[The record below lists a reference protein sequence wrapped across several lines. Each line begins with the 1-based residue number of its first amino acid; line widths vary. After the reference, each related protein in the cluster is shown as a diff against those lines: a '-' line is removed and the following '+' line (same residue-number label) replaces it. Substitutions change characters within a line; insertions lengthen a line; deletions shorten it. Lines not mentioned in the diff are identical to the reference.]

1 MTDLTTGVQA
11 VDEEAVPGVSRLLVA
26 SLLTL
31 GVGLATNAL
40 LGPLALDVIRYR
52 FTDSLVHQ
60 GIGLDFVSLVV
71 VAPLACASALL
82 TLRGRASGPALGL
95 GIGAYTAY
103 MAIQYV
109 VGPEYLALP
118 GNSERFFLL
127 HLGLLVLGLVTVGTS
142 WSGVEKARLPP
153 FSASAGR
160 RWGAL
165 LLALG
170 VLLLLRYGPAIVGLI
185 AGDPTIPEY
194 RENPTSF
201 LLIATL
207 DLGVFL
213 PAIAAT
219 GVALWAG
226 RTEASKALH
235 LVLGWFALVGLAV
248 AAMSVTMWMHG
259 DSAASEGQVAAFVA
273 AGLVLAT
280 IYLRLVWPLFGMPGN
295 PGDEDA
301 PSAGGA
307 R

>member
-1 MTDLTTGVQA
+1 MTDLTTGVQS
-11 VDEEAVPGVSRLLVA
+11 VDEEAVPGASRLLVA
-26 SLLTL
+26 SLLAL

-60 GIGLDFVSLVV
+60 GVGLDFVSLVV
-71 VAPLACASALL
+71 VAPLACVSALH
-82 TLRGRASGPALGL
+82 TLRGRASGPALAL
-95 GIGAYTAY
+95 GIGAYSAY

-118 GNSERFFLL
+118 GNNERFFLL
-127 HLGLLVLGLVTVGTS
+127 HVGLLVLGLSSAGTA
-142 WSGVEKARLPP
+142 WSAAEERMLPP
-153 FSASAGR
+153 ESARARR
-160 RWGAL
+160 RWGGL

-170 VLLLLRYGPAIVGLI
+170 VVLLLRYGPAIVTLV

-219 GVALWAG
+219 GVALWG
-226 RTEASKALH
+226 GGTEARKALH

-259 DSAASEGQVAAFVA
+259 DSAASEGRVAAFVG
-273 AGLVLAT
+273 AGLVLAA
-280 IYLRLVWPLFGMPGN
+280 IYLRLVWPLFGRPGD

-301 PSAGGA
+301 SSAGGA